1 MEGFVTKRG
10 HLITNWKVRWFVLEN
25 GEIRYYKDRAGQ
37 VMKGRYI
44 LRPESIL
51 SFHSDMGLNKNI
63 ILIFTTSHPFRK
75 KALYFSCDSPESK
88 ELWFQALTSSVQA
101 LKNGGVTPAPTPT
114 SSTNLPSIPLPG
126 VVLANA
132 IDSIANAFTSAT
144 DKQEAEDTAVLTAMT
159 NNSNLERGRARA
171 RPKSGTRDQSPVRA
185 ERSRSVDLNDRRQ
198 AGPNKPVKSV
208 GATRRLNPTGLANTS
223 SADMDASNTHN
234 NTYTAA
240 DYDSSDTDG
249 SMVDGELS
257 GNREGRS
264 KSSSDAPKMRPLSSG
279 KPSSHASHASN
290 GHSTAMLSEA
300 ATSPVLQRV
309 AQRRS
314 GTDNIFNTSSSSSPI
329 PSTTPTPAPVPVA
342 SADDLPRVSEIV
354 ADEAHLTSNKK
365 IAPTSKTGA
374 HSPKAFSNA
383 TEPTSQ
389 KQEAPIKPPKNT
401 SATTNKPPKA
411 DKPSSPVNNS
421 DSGGAAEAENP
432 WIEAYTPEGELYYYH
447 KVSRLAR

>member
-88 ELWFQALTSSVQA
+88 DQWFQALTSSVQA
-101 LKNGGVTPAPTPT
+101 LKNGGVAPGPTPT
-114 SSTNLPSIPLPG
+114 NSTNLPSIPLPG

-171 RPKSGTRDQSPVRA
+171 RPKSGARDQSPARV

-198 AGPNKPVKSV
+198 AGPSKPVKNV
-208 GATRRLNPTGLANTS
+208 GAIRRLNPTGLANTS
-223 SADMDASNTHN
+223 STDMDASTTNN

-249 SMVDGELS
+249 SMVEGDGS
-257 GNREGRS
+257 GTRDGRS

-279 KPSSHASHASN
+279 KPSSHASQASN
-290 GHSTAMLSEA
+290 GHSAAMLSEA

-314 GTDNIFNTSSSSSPI
+314 GTDNVFSTTSSSS
-329 PSTTPTPAPVPVA
+329 PVPTSPTVA
-342 SADDLPRVSEIV
+342 TVPSADDLPRVSEIV
-354 ADEAHLTSNKK
+354 ADEAHLTNNKK
-365 IAPTSKTGA
+365 VAPISRTGA
-374 HSPKAFSNA
+374 HSPKQAASAESTN
-383 TEPTSQ
+383 E

-401 SATTNKPPKA
+401 SAVPNKPSKA
-411 DKPSSPVNNS
+411 EKPSSPVKNS
-421 DSGGAAEAENP
+421 DNSSGAVETDNP